1 MERDKINE
9 LFDYYFG
16 EVIKESCDEVWDAQE
31 DIIDFCEFV
40 IGKLNISD
48 VRSSKFSSKSVLK
61 DKNVTPYSEWVKKLR
76 DL

>member
-40 IGKLNISD
+40 IGKI
-48 VRSSKFSSKSVLK
+48 
-61 DKNVTPYSEWVKKLR
+61 Y
-76 DL
+76 